1 MTVQESSSEKLAPHP
16 TLSSYY
22 GDDSG
27 RSRYLRE
34 LFDESAVHYEWVNKF
49 ISFGGG
55 QRYREEALVRNGLSE
70 GMKIL
75 DVATGTGGVARA
87 AAKIVGPRGSVTGLD
102 ASIGMLQE
110 SRRQQATPAIQSF
123 AEALPFRNDSFAFL
137 SMGYAMRHLPDLV
150 AGFREYHRVLQP
162 GGRVL
167 ILELTPPKNKFG
179 YLLLKFFMNSIAPL
193 VVRIG
198 TGSRKAGEMMDYYW
212 VTTAECVPA
221 ESIVEAL
228 RRAGFSS
235 VQRRVVYG
243 TLSEYSGTK

>member
-1 MTVQESSSEKLAPHP
+1 MTAQESSEKLAPHR

-22 GDDSG
+22 GDDAG

-34 LFDESAVHYEWVNKF
+34 LFDASAVHYEWVNRF
-49 ISFGGG
+49 LSFGTG
-55 QRYREEALVRNGLSE
+55 QMYRKEALERNGLTE

-87 AAKIVGPRGSVTGLD
+87 AATIIGAKGRVVGLD
-102 ASIGMLQE
+102 ASIGMIQE
-110 SRRQQATPAIQSF
+110 SRRQQATPAIQAF
-123 AEALPFRNDSFAFL
+123 AEALPFGSSSFEFL

-150 AGFREYHRVLQP
+150 AGFREYHRVLQT

-167 ILELTPPKNKFG
+167 ILELTPPKNKVG
-179 YLLLKFFMNSIAPL
+179 YFFMKFFMNSVAPL
-193 VVRIG
+193 VVRWG
-198 TGSRKAGEMMDYYW
+198 TGSRKAEEMMDYYW
-212 VTTAECVPA
+212 ETTAECVPA
-221 ESIVEAL
+221 ETILEAL

-235 VQRRVVYG
+235 VQRHVQYG